1 MKNQIIVIHGG
12 DCFETYEDYVSH
24 LKNQEIDFER
34 LKRKNWKTTLGEKL
48 REKFE
53 VIMLNMPNSA
63 NARYSEWKIWFKKL
77 TPFFEDEVVLV
88 GHSLGGIFLAKYLS
102 ENNFPKRI
110 LAIFLIAAPYDTE
123 GTECSLVDFALA
135 EPLDKLREQGGKIF
149 LYHSEDD
156 PVVPFN
162 NLKKYKKALPNA
174 TARIFKNREHFQQ
187 EELPEIVADI
197 KMLYD

>member
-88 GHSLGGIFLAKYLS
+88 
-102 ENNFPKRI
+102 
-110 LAIFLIAAPYDTE
+110 
-123 GTECSLVDFALA
+123 
-135 EPLDKLREQGGKIF
+135 
-149 LYHSEDD
+149 
-156 PVVPFN
+156 
-162 NLKKYKKALPNA
+162 
-174 TARIFKNREHFQQ
+174 QQ
-187 EELPEIVADI
+187 S
-197 KMLYD
+197 